1 MIQQLLKNGGRS
13 SVTEIAK
20 DISQHDPSQIEYYE
34 NVTNNMVG
42 KVLRNHDIVAKDGKS
57 YILKQFETF
66 SIDQKN
72 ELIEKSYPGISV
84 AGRKSIYLDQSS
96 TIFIMIN
103 KWLFWI
109 YIALAIILSIM
120 IILKPFSIY
129 FKISMIAVIIAF
141 PFYIYPLETGLYEL
155 LIYIYSVLLSVI
167 YNNGY
172 KIK

>member
-1 MIQQLLKNGGRS
+1 MDSTPFSEVMVKN
-13 SVTEIAK
+13 A
-20 DISQHDPSQIEYYE
+20 
-34 NVTNNMVG
+34 
-42 KVLRNHDIVAKDGKS
+42 
-57 YILKQFETF
+57 LKQLGLNRDT
-66 SIDQKN
+66 SIEQYQEGVLDAYQSLLDKVTMEN
-72 ELIEKSYPGISV
+72 EMIKKSYPGISV

-96 TIFIMIN
+96 KIFITIN

-109 YIALAIILSIM
+109 YIVLAIILSIM

-129 FKISMIAVIIAF
+129 FKISMIAVIVGF

-155 LIYIYSVLLSVI
+155 LIYIYSVLLSVT

>member
-1 MIQQLLKNGGRS
+1 MVEFTEDMVKNAIKQLGANKDTNIEQYQEQVLDTYQVLLDK
-13 SVTEIAK
+13 VTTE
-20 DISQHDPSQIEYYE
+20 
-34 NVTNNMVG
+34 
-42 KVLRNHDIVAKDGKS
+42 
-57 YILKQFETF
+57 
-66 SIDQKN
+66 N

>member
-1 MIQQLLKNGGRS
+1 MVEFTEDMVKNAIKQLGANKDTNIEQYQEQVLDTYQVLLDK
-13 SVTEIAK
+13 VTTE
-20 DISQHDPSQIEYYE
+20 
-34 NVTNNMVG
+34 
-42 KVLRNHDIVAKDGKS
+42 
-57 YILKQFETF
+57 
-66 SIDQKN
+66 N

-84 AGRKSIYLDQSS
+84 SGRKSIYLDQSS
-96 TIFIMIN
+96 TIFKMIN

-109 YIALAIILSIM
+109 YIAFAIILSIM

>member
-1 MIQQLLKNGGRS
+1 MGE
-13 SVTEIAK
+13 T
-20 DISQHDPSQIEYYE
+20 
-34 NVTNNMVG
+34 T
-42 KVLRNHDIVAKDGKS
+42 
-57 YILKQFETF
+57 TF
-66 SIDQKN
+66 SIDMVNKALKQLGANRDTNIEQYQEQVLDTYQILLDKVTTEN
-72 ELIEKSYPGISV
+72 EMIEKSYPGISV

-96 TIFIMIN
+96 TIFITIN

-109 YIALAIILSIM
+109 YIALAIILSMM
-120 IILKPFSIY
+120 IILKPVSIY
-129 FKISMIAVIIAF
+129 FKISMVALIIAF

>member
-1 MIQQLLKNGGRS
+1 MVQAIPFTEDMVKNAIKQLGANKDTNIEQYQEQVLDTYQLLLDK
-13 SVTEIAK
+13 VTTE
-20 DISQHDPSQIEYYE
+20 
-34 NVTNNMVG
+34 
-42 KVLRNHDIVAKDGKS
+42 
-57 YILKQFETF
+57 
-66 SIDQKN
+66 N

-109 YIALAIILSIM
+109 YIVLAIILSIM
-120 IILKPFSIY
+120 IILKPVSIY

-141 PFYIYPLETGLYEL
+141 PFYIYPLETGLYQL
-155 LIYIYSVLLSVI
+155 SMYIYSVMLSVV

-172 KIK
+172 GYKQMEYYERGMEELKSVH

>member
-1 MIQQLLKNGGRS
+1 MDS
-13 SVTEIAK
+13 TTPFSEVM
-20 DISQHDPSQIEYYE
+20 
-34 NVTNNMVG
+34 VNN
-42 KVLRNHDIVAKDGKS
+42 A
-57 YILKQFETF
+57 LKQLGLNRDT
-66 SIDQKN
+66 SIEQYQEGVLDAYQSLLDKVTMEN
-72 ELIEKSYPGISV
+72 EMIKKSYPGISV

-96 TIFIMIN
+96 KIFITIN

-109 YIALAIILSIM
+109 YIGLAIILSIM

-129 FKISMIAVIIAF
+129 FKISMIAVIVGF

-155 LIYIYSVLLSVI
+155 LIYIYSVLLSVT

>member
-1 MIQQLLKNGGRS
+1 MGGDE
-13 SVTEIAK
+13 TK
-20 DISQHDPSQIEYYE
+20 TFTDY
-34 NVTNNMVG
+34 
-42 KVLRNHDIVAKDGKS
+42 DIVNAIKQLGTNKDTNIEQYQQQVLYTYQVLLDKVTT
-57 YILKQFETF
+57 E
-66 SIDQKN
+66 N

-109 YIALAIILSIM
+109 YIAFAIILSIM

-141 PFYIYPLETGLYEL
+141 PFYIYPLETGLYQL
-155 LIYIYSVLLSVI
+155 LIYIYSVLLSVV